1 MKEKRKIIQKG
12 IVVFFWLCVW
22 QLLAVWTHNPVL
34 LVGPLQVVGALFANL
49 TEPDFFKI
57 VLYSLCRIGCGFFL
71 AFFAGFFLGMGS
83 YRYSFLELFLSPI
96 MTLFTSVPVASFTVL
111 LLIWAGSSG
120 LSFFISFLIVLP
132 NVYVN
137 TIAGFRSVDKKLLE
151 MAQVFHM
158 KRWNRFLCLYAPAL
172 FPYLKSCLKISLG
185 MSWKSGVAAEVI
197 GMPRYSLGE
206 RLYMSKIYLDTAG
219 LFAWTLIIVLLS
231 FGFEKAVL
239 FLFQKLEDWKPY
251 PALPGIVGGKIS
263 QWLPGMAKGKI
274 GWCLSGIA
282 EKKARQQHLESR
294 GAVLVD
300 NVSKAYGEKQVLFNF
315 SLTLEPG
322 GRYCLMAP
330 SGSGKTTL
338 LRLLG
343 GMEPADGGEIRGM
356 PERVGMV
363 FQEDRLMEER
373 DVISNLFA
381 VAGSEKTKTEKIE
394 TGRTKRRQ
402 YRKKTQEIE
411 RIRTE
416 AAEILPEDCLDKPVR
431 ELSGGMKRRCA
442 VLRAMLSG
450 ASLFTMDEPFAGLD
464 ETSRRRTA
472 AYILKKLEG
481 RTLLVT
487 THRAEDA
494 KLLDAL
500 RIDLQ
505 KEFPGKKC

>member
-1 MKEKRKIIQKG
+1 MKEKRKIIQKV
-12 IVVFFWLCVW
+12 IVIFFWLCVW

-34 LVGPLQVVGALFANL
+34 LVGPLQVVKALFTNII
-49 TEPDFFKI
+49 EPDFLKI

-71 AFFAGFFLGMGS
+71 AFLAGFFLGMCS
-83 YRYSFLELFLSPI
+83 YRYSFLGLFLSPI

-151 MAQVFHM
+151 MAEIFHM
-158 KRWNRFLCLYAPAL
+158 KHWNRFLCLYAPAL
-172 FPYLKSCLKISLG
+172 FPYLRSCLKISLG

-219 LFAWTLIIVLLS
+219 LFAWTLVIVLLS
-231 FGFEKAVL
+231 FAFEKAVL

-251 PALPGIVGGKIS
+251 PALS
-263 QWLPGMAKGKI
+263 GM
-274 GWCLSGIA
+274 A
-282 EKKARQQHLESR
+282 EKKARQQHLESG

-300 NVSKAYGEKQVLFNF
+300 NVSKTYGEKQVLSNF

-330 SGSGKTTL
+330 SGGGKTTL

-356 PERVGMV
+356 PERIGMV
-363 FQEDRLMEER
+363 FQEESLMEER
-373 DVISNLFA
+373 DVISNLLA

-394 TGRTKRRQ
+394 AGRTKRRQ
-402 YRKKTQEIE
+402 YRKKTQEIG

-416 AAEILPEDCLDKPVR
+416 AAEILPEECLDKPVR
-431 ELSGGMKRRCA
+431 GLSGGMKRRCA

-450 ASLFTMDEPFAGLD
+450 ASFFMMDEPFAGLD
-464 ETSRRRTA
+464 EASRRRTA

-481 RTLLVT
+481 RTLLIT

-494 KLLDAL
+494 ALLDAL